1 MKRVLSAA
9 WCGIKIACTVFVI
22 SSFFV
27 TLSAKEGNFA
37 STSGMLKLCL
47 STFAIGLGFGIPS
60 LIYETELSMPVKVL
74 IHMGI
79 GCAVMIAAAIV
90 NGWARVEN
98 GGILV
103 SLAIIAGQIAIAFVI
118 WFIQLR
124 RSKKLAERMNEK
136 LNVNKG

>member
-1 MKRVLSAA
+1 MRKVLSAA
-9 WCGIKIACTVFVI
+9 WSGVKIACTVFII

-27 TLSAKEGNFA
+27 TLAAEEGVFA
-37 STSGMLKLCL
+37 STSGMLRLCI

-90 NGWARVEN
+90 NGWARF
-98 GGILV
+98 GGEHGALIG
-103 SLAIIAGQIAIAFVI
+103 LAVIAGQVAIAFII
-118 WFIQLR
+118 WFIQYR
-124 RSKKLAERMNEK
+124 RAKKLAERINGK
-136 LNVNKG
+136 LDAE

>member
-1 MKRVLSAA
+1 MKKVLSAA
-9 WCGIKIACTVFVI
+9 WGGIKIACTVFII

-27 TLSAKEGNFA
+27 ALFAEEGVFA
-37 STSGMLKLCL
+37 STSGMLRYCL

-74 IHMGI
+74 VHMGI
-79 GCAVMIAAAIV
+79 GCAVMIAAAII

-103 SLAIIAGQIAIAFVI
+103 SIAIIAGQIAIAFII
-118 WFIQLR
+118 WFVQLQK
-124 RSKKLAERMNEK
+124 SKKLAREMNKK
-136 LNVNKG
+136 LGTK

>member
-1 MKRVLSAA
+1 MKKVLSAA
-9 WCGIKIACTVFVI
+9 WGGIKIASTVFVI

-27 TLSAKEGNFA
+27 ALFAEEGVFA
-37 STSGMLKLCL
+37 STSGMLRYCL

-74 IHMGI
+74 VHMGI
-79 GCAVMIAAAIV
+79 GCAVMIAAAII

-103 SLAIIAGQIAIAFVI
+103 SIAIIAGQIAIAFII
-118 WFIQLR
+118 WFIQLQK
-124 RSKKLAERMNEK
+124 SKKLAREMNKK
-136 LNVNKG
+136 LGMK

>member
-9 WCGIKIACTVFVI
+9 WGGIKIACTVFII

-27 TLSAKEGNFA
+27 TLSAKEGTFA

-98 GGILV
+98 GGIWAGI
-103 SLAIIAGQIAIAFVI
+103 AIIAGQIAIAFII

-124 RSKKLAERMNEK
+124 KSKKLAERMNEK
-136 LNVNKG
+136 INVNKG

>member
-79 GCAVMIAAAIV
+79 GCAVMIASAIV
-90 NGWARVEN
+90 NGWVRVEN
-98 GGILV
+98 GGIWI
-103 SLAIIAGQIAIAFVI
+103 SLAIIAGQIAIAFII
-118 WFIQLR
+118 WFIQYR
-124 RSKKLAERMNEK
+124 KAKKLASEMNSRLKSEK
-136 LNVNKG
+136 

>member
-1 MKRVLSAA
+1 MKKVLSAA
-9 WCGIKIACTVFVI
+9 WGGIKIACTVFII

-27 TLSAKEGNFA
+27 TLSAKEGTFA

-90 NGWARVEN
+90 NGWARF
-98 GGILV
+98 GGEHGALIG
-103 SLAIIAGQIAIAFVI
+103 LAVIAGQVAIAFII
-118 WFIQLR
+118 WFIQYR
-124 RSKKLAERMNEK
+124 RAKKLAERINGK
-136 LNVNKG
+136 LDAE

>member
-1 MKRVLSAA
+1 MKKVLSAA
-9 WCGIKIACTVFVI
+9 WSGIKIACTVFII

-27 TLSAKEGNFA
+27 ALTAEEGTFA
-37 STSGMLKLCL
+37 STSGMLRLCI

-74 IHMGI
+74 VHMGI

-98 GGILV
+98 GGIWV
-103 SLAIIAGQIAIAFVI
+103 SLAIIAGQVAIAFII
-118 WFIQLR
+118 WFIQYR
-124 RSKKLAERMNEK
+124 RAKKLAERINGK
-136 LNVNKG
+136 LDAE